1 MIYYDNKEFEDE
13 IKFEIYLLNKYLTKH
28 YNKETAIA
36 LLKKNNSNL
45 NKLAKALGKIDIAF
59 FCQYF
64 LQNIFIVSDKNEARQ
79 LSQSHYE
86 MWDLLN
92 ETFIGDKQD
101 KINIV
106 VSRGFA
112 KTTVCD
118 LALSVWLICYKLSK
132 FTLLIAKKDDD
143 SVQFLDSI
151 KKVFKENRTIIDNFG
166 ELINTKKFK
175 VNSNEIEFANN
186 VYIRAIGSTSSCRGA
201 NWKGIRPTVVIGDD
215 AQDEKD
221 ILTDDAREKKYN
233 KWTKEV
239 EQVGDKAVYRNG
251 KKIKSAT
258 KIVSIGTV
266 LHNSCLISRLIRN
279 NDYKTFLRR
288 AIILNNN
295 ETVDVLFESDL
306 WLKCKKL
313 YFDDKDD
320 NSKETAR
327 KFYKDNYKDMKFPV
341 LWEEKWDCFNDLA
354 IPYWEN
360 RISFMSE
367 MMNDATSIG
376 EKWFKSVRTEHEE
389 YFKDFTYTKN
399 LLCIDPA
406 STTTNKSDYTAM
418 VVGSTTSNCDFLY
431 IRDLIMQRLT
441 FEQYCNKAVEL
452 LIKHEDIT
460 HIFIEKNTFQGA
472 DVLKIEELISSSEQ
486 LRGRDFEF
494 INKMQR
500 SNKDEKISTIIEP
513 MNNGQIIIN
522 KGCED
527 SKEVIEQIL
536 EFQGQKY
543 SHHDDS
549 VDCIA
554 ECYNRIKEIQ
564 DTCKLK
570 LLDRRLLF

>member
-13 IKFEIYLLNKYLTKH
+13 IKFEVYLLNKYLTKH

-151 KKVFKENRTIIDNFG
+151 KKVFKENKTIIDNFG

-341 LWEEKWDCFNDLA
+341 LW
-354 IPYWEN
+354 
-360 RISFMSE
+360 
-367 MMNDATSIG
+367 
-376 EKWFKSVRTEHEE
+376 
-389 YFKDFTYTKN
+389 
-399 LLCIDPA
+399 
-406 STTTNKSDYTAM
+406 
-418 VVGSTTSNCDFLY
+418 
-431 IRDLIMQRLT
+431 
-441 FEQYCNKAVEL
+441 
-452 LIKHEDIT
+452 
-460 HIFIEKNTFQGA
+460 
-472 DVLKIEELISSSEQ
+472 
-486 LRGRDFEF
+486 
-494 INKMQR
+494 
-500 SNKDEKISTIIEP
+500 
-513 MNNGQIIIN
+513 
-522 KGCED
+522 
-527 SKEVIEQIL
+527 
-536 EFQGQKY
+536 
-543 SHHDDS
+543 
-549 VDCIA
+549 
-554 ECYNRIKEIQ
+554 
-564 DTCKLK
+564 
-570 LLDRRLLF
+570 